1 MLLAI
6 CSGKRATI
14 FTSPFA
20 AVPALCCQSWDDS
33 SVRTGFL
40 GCPDGKTG
48 VCVFPSLAVSSANVS
63 TVALTLSDL
72 LAVGAGVHD
81 HTGSDIWPA
90 TFLTLGQVLADVG
103 SVTGSRLLETALK
116 RCGLPECI
124 KQHQHS

>member
-1 MLLAI
+1 M
-6 CSGKRATI
+6 I

-20 AVPALCCQSWDDS
+20 AVPALGCQSPDDS
-33 SVRTGFL
+33 SVRPGLL

-48 VCVFPSLAVSSANVS
+48 VCVFPSLTVSSANVL

-72 LAVGAGVHD
+72 LAAGAGIHD

-90 TFLTLGQVLADVG
+90 TFSTLGQVLVDVG
-103 SVTGSRLLETALK
+103 SVTGPRLLETALK
-116 RCGLPECI
+116 RRCLPECV